1 MTDAAPTDYVASGSA
16 AGEGAG
22 LESDDDSRGL
32 PDRVVVA
39 AAVVLSSAIVALPSG
54 PDGGSPLIAR
64 IALRWVDRVAAL
76 GEQLEPA
83 SSIPGALV
91 TLVLGGAVLGFARWS
106 GAADERRGAM
116 NEAE

>member
-64 IALRWVDRVAAL
+64 RPGCSSRSTATDARCGSDDPHSAL
-76 GEQLEPA
+76 GPNPFKPA
-83 SSIPGALV
+83 STS
-91 TLVLGGAVLGFARWS
+91 
-106 GAADERRGAM
+106 
-116 NEAE
+116 